1 MAGGG
6 VEEGGEG
13 GRKGVE
19 GGGKGDEVG
28 GEGVE
33 GGGEGDEGG
42 GEEDEGG
49 KVERKSRVCYK
60 LRFQDCFGSR
70 PVAVV
75 VVCGADSRAR
85 ILSALIAVACICTA
99 WCTSWC
105 AWCTW

>member
-1 MAGGG
+1 MEGTRAGVAGGGGG
-6 VEEGGEG
+6 VEG
-13 GRKGVE
+13 
-19 GGGKGDEVG
+19 G

-42 GEEDEGG
+42 GEGDEGG

-70 PVAVV
+70 PVALV